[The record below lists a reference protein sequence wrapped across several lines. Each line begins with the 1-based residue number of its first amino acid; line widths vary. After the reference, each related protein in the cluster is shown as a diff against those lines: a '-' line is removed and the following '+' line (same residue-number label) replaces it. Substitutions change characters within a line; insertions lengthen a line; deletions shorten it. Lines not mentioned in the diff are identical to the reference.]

1 MTIVRWIVGLL
12 GAVSIL
18 VVLGSAMRTVML
30 PRAEP
35 ARIARVAFLS
45 VRAVLRACALRSSR
59 RRRGRLL
66 SLQGPLGLFAQLITW
81 VILVAVSFAAVLW
94 AADGRPASLAGVRD
108 ALRES
113 GSSLTT
119 LGLVHPYRVA
129 GEFVAFVEA
138 GVGVVLLALVITY
151 LPTIYSAFSRRE
163 ALVSQLSVRAGAP
176 PTAASLLL
184 RSWRLGRFDQLE
196 EVWDSWEKWFID
208 VGETHTSFP
217 QLSFFRSTRPSTSWV
232 TAAGAVLDAAA
243 LIDAGVGSAPDS
255 RAELCLDAG
264 IDALSRVA
272 RFFGQPGHSLGWPQ
286 LPRETVATALA
297 ELRDAGVPERCDEEQ
312 AWRRF
317 AGWRERYERQLLV
330 MAALADA
337 VPTPWLAREHFL
349 QKRPPL
355 RAIRH
360 PARDRRD

>member
-1 MTIVRWIVGLL
+1 MTIVRWIAGLVGV
-12 GAVSIL
+12 VSIL
-18 VVLGSAMRTVML
+18 LVLGSAMRTVML

-35 ARIARVAFLS
+35 ARIARVVFLT
-45 VRAVLRACALRSSR
+45 VRGVLRACALRSSPR
-59 RRRGRLL
+59 RREELL
-66 SLQGPLGLFAQLITW
+66 SLQGPMALFAQLAAW
-81 VILVAVSFAAVLW
+81 VLLVAVGFAAVLW

-163 ALVSQLSVRAGAP
+163 ALVIQLSVRVGAP
-176 PTAASLLL
+176 PTATALLL
-184 RSWRLGRFDQLE
+184 RSWQLGRFDRLE
-196 EVWDSWEKWFID
+196 EVWDSWEEWFID

-217 QLSFFRSTRPSTSWV
+217 QLSFFRSGRASTSWV

-243 LIDAGVGSAPDS
+243 LIEAGVGSAPDS

-264 IDALSRVA
+264 IGALTRVA
-272 RFFGQPGHSLGWPQ
+272 RFFGGPGHSIGWPQ
-286 LPRETVATALA
+286 LPRETVAAALA
-297 ELRDAGVPERCDEEQ
+297 ELAHAGVPVRCDEEQ
-312 AWRRF
+312 MWRRF
-317 AGWRERYERQLLV
+317 AGWRARYERQLLTL
-330 MAALADA
+330 ATLADA
-337 VPTPWLAREHFL
+337 VPTPWLARAQFL
-349 QKRPPL
+349 KGHPPL
-355 RAIRH
+355 RAMGR
-360 PARDRRD
+360 ATGRD